1 MEGIQ
6 MKKKSSFKVLL
17 LVFALVLVFCP
28 FQAFAADDAALVT
41 ATVDSAFT
49 SAIVPPSYQISD
61 DPNYSEGF
69 SQDLPQSF
77 SQGSSEFTILDATS
91 VSGGCSITKLSS
103 SSVRC
108 FGYSQCPVYDSN
120 LGIQIKLQ
128 AYYDGSWHTL
138 QSKYKAV
145 GGTYVSTSQDYSVT
159 PGYYYRTY
167 AIHTI
172 ANGTTDTSVTSSI
185 YVG

>member
-1 MEGIQ
+1 

-17 LVFALVLVFCP
+17 LFFAFVLVFCP
-28 FQAFAADDAALVT
+28 FQAFAADDAAIVN
-41 ATVDSAFT
+41 ATLDPALASAN
-49 SAIVPPSYQISD
+49 VPPSGQISG

-69 SQDLPQSF
+69 SQDSSGF
-77 SQGSSEFTILDATS
+77 SIMAATS

-108 FGYSQCPVYDSN
+108 FGYSECPEYDPAI
-120 LGIQIKLQ
+120 GIVIRLQ
-128 AYYDGSWHTL
+128 AYYDGAWHTL
-138 QSKYKAV
+138 QTKTRTI

-167 AIHTI
+167 AIHSI
-172 ANGTTDTSVTSSI
+172 ANGTTDTSCTSSI